1 MKDKSQPQPDSKT
14 EARPQPE
21 ATAPATSPE
30 SNPPESTTPKST
42 KPENN
47 QPVTPGNEAP
57 ASPEHHTVP
66 ELSLWELMRADMPGA
81 PVDDS
86 SRVLANHRPSIWD
99 LP

>member
-1 MKDKSQPQPDSKT
+1 MKNT
-14 EARPQPE
+14 ETPPPSPRLEVRPQPE
-21 ATAPATSPE
+21 APATTPE
-30 SNPPESTTPKST
+30 SNPP
-42 KPENN
+42 
-47 QPVTPGNEAP
+47 VTPGTEAP
-57 ASPEHHTVP
+57 ASPAPHTVP

>member
-1 MKDKSQPQPDSKT
+1 MKNT
-14 EARPQPE
+14 ETPPPSPRPEVRPQPE
-21 ATAPATSPE
+21 APAP
-30 SNPPESTTPKST
+30 STTPGSN
-42 KPENN
+42 P
-47 QPVTPGNEAP
+47 PVTPGNETP
-57 ASPEHHTVP
+57 ASQAPHTVP

>member
-1 MKDKSQPQPDSKT
+1 MKDNSQPQPDPKT
-14 EARPQPE
+14 EVRPQPE
-21 ATAPATSPE
+21 A
-30 SNPPESTTPKST
+30 NP
-42 KPENN
+42 
-47 QPVTPGNEAP
+47 PVTPGNEAS
-57 ASPEHHTVP
+57 ASPAPHTVP

>member
-1 MKDKSQPQPDSKT
+1 MKDNSQPQPDPKT
-14 EARPQPE
+14 EVRPQLDPKTEVRPQPE
-21 ATAPATSPE
+21 APAPTTTPG
-30 SNPPESTTPKST
+30 SNP
-42 KPENN
+42 
-47 QPVTPGNEAP
+47 PVTPGNEAL
-57 ASPEHHTVP
+57 ASPAPHTVP